1 MGPTLAHDK
10 KLNVGAFFARRGF
23 LCTLVKDYTLEL
35 LGYVRPFPSL
45 PLLLCEIEHPCHTGS
60 APMLSTR
67 TAYAPGPPNDDAVL
81 GWGHGGRVQE
91 AMHCRETKT
100 SIRIFT
106 ESGLLLL

>member
-1 MGPTLAHDK
+1 MLDRLDMTWLPLHPGERLYT
-10 KLNVGAFFARRGF
+10 GAARVCPPF
-23 LCTLVKDYTLEL
+23 S
-35 LGYVRPFPSL
+35 FPSS
-45 PLLLCEIEHPCHTGS
+45 PAVRNRTPMSYTGS

-81 GWGHGGRVQE
+81 GWGHGGRVQV